1 MAACRIVWPNR
12 NARVIPGGDIVL
24 TPPESLLAFIEER
37 SARDPHA
44 PLIVEADG
52 DTYSYGDAAR
62 LVHEWI
68 AWFAQQR
75 AVRPLRLGAILPNT
89 AVTHLLRLAAAYAGV
104 VFTSLNPMLSG
115 KALMDALARSQVTDV
130 VLPRRRNGCPVDANA
145 VLSGRRDEFAL
156 HWCEAEH
163 IEFVTAV
170 VDPEAGPVPPPVRP
184 CPTLVYT
191 SGTSGPAKPVRLPAE
206 LMVTYGRLL
215 FGDDVQHW
223 QDGGY
228 YSPWHPAHVLGAV
241 ALEAAVQR
249 GLTLVLRE
257 RFDLEAFWTDVVEHN
272 CHLTVLISVADSVWS
287 NRDKAPAANPLDVV
301 GVSPALRDYRSFEDC
316 FGVKV
321 VNIYGMTELG
331 TVLTS
336 SPKGDRTL
344 TGRPSRHYL
353 CRIAPFEDT
362 PIDIYSRPLTK
373 EHRVGELI
381 VRPLGVTSS
390 YEPGV
395 DPTSSWRDGW
405 FHTGDLFI
413 ESGGEYR
420 FVGRVKD
427 SIRRNGRNISA
438 QDLEDEIRVLPG
450 VDQCVCVGYC
460 DAGTV
465 EEASRDDE
473 IRLFVVPETPGRLN
487 AESLVASLRERLS
500 LYMLPRYVDI
510 VSDLPRTDNGKLSR
524 HTLRQMPLTPKTFD
538 RKADRR
544 LDALSSS
551 GRVRTG

>member
-1 MAACRIVWPNR
+1 
-12 NARVIPGGDIVL
+12 L
-24 TPPESLLAFIEER
+24 TPSESLLAHIAER
-37 SARDPHA
+37 SAADPHA

-52 DTYSYGDAAR
+52 DRYSYADAAR
-62 LVHEWI
+62 LLHGWIEWFSQ
-68 AWFAQQR
+68 AR
-75 AVRPLRLGAILPNT
+75 AGRPLRVGAILPNT
-89 AVTHLLRLAAAYAGV
+89 AVTHLLRLAAAHAGV

-115 KALMDALARSQVTDV
+115 KSLMDALARSQITDV
-130 VLPRRRNGCPVDANA
+130 VLPRRHNGRPVDADV
-145 VLSGRRDEFAL
+145 VLSGRRAEFAV
-156 HWCEAEH
+156 HWCERQRIDFE
-163 IEFVTAV
+163 AV
-170 VDPEAGPVPPPVRP
+170 AADPEAVPAPPPVTP
-184 CPTLVYT
+184 CHTLVYT

-257 RFDLEAFWTDVVEHN
+257 KFDLEAFWTDVVTHN

-287 NRDKAPAANPLDVV
+287 NRARAPETNPLDVV

-316 FGVKV
+316 FGVRV

-336 SPKGDRTL
+336 SPSGDRTV
-344 TGRPSRHYL
+344 TGRPSCHYL

-362 PIDIYSRPLTK
+362 PIDVYGRLTRQ

-390 YEPGV
+390 YEPGF
-395 DPTSSWRDGW
+395 DATSSWRDGW

-413 ESGGEYR
+413 ESDGAYR

-438 QDLEDEIRVLPG
+438 QDLEDEVRMVPG

-473 IRLFVVPETPGRLN
+473 IRLFVVPETLGKLD
-487 AESLVASLRERLS
+487 AESLVAFLRDRLS
-500 LYMLPRYVDI
+500 VYMLPRYVDI
-510 VSDLPRTDNGKLSR
+510 VSKLPRTENGKLSR
-524 HTLRQMPLTPKTFD
+524 HALRQMPLTANTFD
-538 RKADRR
+538 RKATVCSTR
-544 LDALSSS
+544 
-551 GRVRTG
+551 

>member
-1 MAACRIVWPNR
+1 LSHRLAGPER
-12 NARVIPGGDIVL
+12 RVIPGGEFAL
-24 TPPESLLAFIEER
+24 TPPDSLLAFIQER

-52 DTYSYGDAAR
+52 DTYSYADAAR
-62 LVHEWI
+62 LVQGWI
-68 AWFAQQR
+68 SWFEQQR
-75 AVRPLRLGAILPNT
+75 AVRPLRMGAILPNT
-89 AVTHLLRLAAAYAGV
+89 AVTHLLWLAAAEAGV

-115 KALMDALARSQVTDV
+115 KALMDALGRSQITDV
-130 VLPRRRNGCPVDANA
+130 VLPRRRNGRPVDANA
-145 VLSGRRDEFAL
+145 VLSGRHEEFAL
-156 HWCEAEH
+156 HWCDAGQL
-163 IEFVTAV
+163 EFGPAV
-170 VDPEAGPVPPPVRP
+170 VDPEVGPPAPPVRP
-184 CPTLVYT
+184 CHTLVYT

-206 LMVTYGRLL
+206 LMITYGRLL
-215 FGDDVQHW
+215 FGDDVQQW
-223 QDGGY
+223 RDGGY

-257 RFDLEAFWTDVVEHN
+257 KFDLEAFWTDVVEHN
-272 CHLTVLISVADSVWS
+272 CRLTVLISVADSVWA
-287 NRDKAPAANPLDVV
+287 NRSMAPAVNPLDVV

-336 SPKGDRTL
+336 STQGDRTL

-362 PIDIYSRPLTK
+362 PIDVYGRPLTK

-390 YEPGV
+390 YEPGI
-395 DPTSSWRDGW
+395 DPASSWRDGW
-405 FHTGDLFI
+405 FHTGDLFV
-413 ESGGEYR
+413 ESEGEYR

-438 QDLEDEIRVLPG
+438 QDLEDEVGLLPG
-450 VDQCVCVGYC
+450 VAQCICVGYS
-460 DAGTV
+460 DAGTA
-465 EEASRDDE
+465 EEAARDDE
-473 IRLFVVPETPGRLN
+473 IRLFVVPDAPGRLA
-487 AESLVASLRERLS
+487 AESLVALLRERLPV
-500 LYMLPRYVDI
+500 YMLPRYVDI
-510 VSDLPRTDNGKLSR
+510 VTELPRTQNGKLSR
-524 HTLRQMPLTPKTFD
+524 HTLRQMPLTADTFD

-544 LDALSSS
+544 LDAFDRR
-551 GRVRTG
+551 GRTVRTG

>member
-1 MAACRIVWPNR
+1 
-12 NARVIPGGDIVL
+12 L
-24 TPPESLLAFIEER
+24 TPSESLLAFIEER
-37 SARDPHA
+37 GARDPHA

-52 DTYSYGDAAR
+52 DTYSYADAAR
-62 LVHEWI
+62 LVHDWI
-68 AWFAQQR
+68 TWFTQQR
-75 AVRPLRLGAILPNT
+75 AVRPLRVGAILPNT
-89 AVTHLLRLAAAYAGV
+89 AVTHLLRLAAAHAGV
-104 VFTSLNPMLSG
+104 VFTSLNPLLSG
-115 KALMDALARSQVTDV
+115 KARMDALARSQITDV
-130 VLPRRRNGCPVDANA
+130 VLPRRQNGYPVDPDA
-145 VLSGRRDEFAL
+145 VLCGRRDEFAL
-156 HWCEAEH
+156 HWCEAGH
-163 IEFVTAV
+163 IEFGPPALAA
-170 VDPEAGPVPPPVRP
+170 EARPVPPPDGP
-184 CPTLVYT
+184 CHTLVYT

-272 CHLTVLISVADSVWS
+272 CHLTVLISVADTVWA
-287 NRDKAPAANPLDVV
+287 NRDKAPGVNPLDIV
-301 GVSPALRDYRSFEDC
+301 GVSPALRDYRSFEDR

-336 SPKGDRTL
+336 SPHGDRRL

-362 PIDIYSRPLTK
+362 LIDVYSRPLSK

-413 ESGGEYR
+413 ESDGEYR

-438 QDLEDEIRVLPG
+438 QDLEDEVRLLPG
-450 VDQCVCVGYC
+450 VEQCVCVGYC
-460 DAGTV
+460 DAATV
-465 EEASRDDE
+465 EEAARDDE
-473 IRLFVVPETPGRLN
+473 IRLFVVPEASRRLD

-500 LYMLPRYVDI
+500 VYMLPRYVDL
-510 VSDLPRTDNGKLSR
+510 VSELPRTENGKVSR
-524 HTLRQMPLTPKTFD
+524 HMLRQMPLTPDTFD

-551 GRVRTG
+551 GRMRAG